1 MDLKKEI
8 KLSDLIPKRQKSG
21 GGSSAPKVAAKKK
34 KAKQDYVGI
43 KVGASQIAAAQVQN
57 NGGSKIVKLARE
69 PLEPGVVVGGEVR
82 DIAALGRALD
92 EFFKKHDLPRKGVR
106 LGIGTNR
113 VGVRVLDVEGIDDEK
128 QLANAVTFRAH
139 EALSIPMDQAVMDYH
154 VVGSHEVAGGG
165 LSHRVILAAAYR
177 EPIDHF
183 TAAFDAAEIQLDAID
198 VEAFALLRAVS
209 PAVANSDGERTAV
222 VALALGHDRTTL
234 AISDGRFCDFT
245 RVLEWGGSRLD
256 AAIARELGMTTE
268 EATEV
273 KLGLSLLGD
282 DAASARARNAVKHEL
297 TTLARELV
305 ASLQFYQAQPD
316 SLALAE
322 ILVTGG
328 TTRMPGFVEEL
339 ERLVR
344 ARVRP
349 ADPLSAVH
357 ADANGRRQSSSARA
371 QGEEQEAVD
380 AC

>member
-8 KLSDLIPKRQKSG
+8 KLSDLIPKRKPGAGKS
-21 GGSSAPKVAAKKK
+21 AVKVAAKKK
-34 KAKQDYVGI
+34 KAKGNKDYVGV
-43 KVGASQIAAAQVQN
+43 KVGASQIAAAQVHN
-57 NGGSKIVKLARE
+57 NGGAKLVKLARE
-69 PLEPGVVVGGEVR
+69 PLEAGIVVGGEVK
-82 DIAALGRALD
+82 DIVALSRALD

-113 VGVRVLDVEGIDDEK
+113 VGVRVLDVDGIDDEK

-154 VVGSHEVAGGG
+154 VVGSHKLDNGDV
-165 LSHRVILAAAYR
+165 SHRVILAAAYR
-177 EPIDHF
+177 EPIDQF
-183 TAAFDAAEIQLDAID
+183 AAAFDAAEIQLEAID
-198 VEAFALLRAVS
+198 VEAFALLRAVAPPVS
-209 PAVANSDGERTAV
+209 SNEGERTAI

-245 RVLEWGGSRLD
+245 RVLEWGGGRLD
-256 AAIARELGMTTE
+256 ASIARELGVTTD
-268 EATEV
+268 EAAEV
-273 KLGLSLLGD
+273 KLGLALDSD
-282 DAASARARNAVKHEL
+282 DPGQARARNAVKHEL

-316 SLALAE
+316 SLALSE

-328 TTRMPGFVEEL
+328 TTRMSGFVEEL

-349 ADPLSAVH
+349 ADPLCAVQ
-357 ADANGRRQSSSARA
+357 ADGNIAARNDLA
-371 QGEEQEAVD
+371 SMTIAIGLGVER
-380 AC
+380 